1 MLIYY
6 VDLKPLGLIG
16 LSFIVL
22 LFPPRPLI
30 FSPRKIK
37 NKKIYSEK
45 KKKEKKK
52 YFQELKSTNRA
63 IDLIKDIIIITIII
77 IKISLATKN
86 FLEDEA

>member
-37 NKKIYSEK
+37 KFTRGR
-45 KKKEKKK
+45 KKEKKK

-63 IDLIKDIIIITIII
+63 IDLIRDIIIIITIII
-77 IKISLATKN
+77 IKISFAMKN